1 MPGIKAAPPP
11 AELPDLPEL
20 PTSPRTARAGSRN
33 VFSFRPIAN
42 RFQKP
47 RISEDELTGVKPNSF
62 RSDMRSTTLAH
73 IGSHRSIVATY
84 SDISWH
90 PLFQP
95 WTLYLRH
102 SGLCLFRLR
111 CLVEKSGMRKHAKTL
126 RTHRA
131 EENDMWFRWCINI
144 YMIYHLRSAILSWN
158 RWWKQETIA
167 YFRTS

>member
-84 SDISWH
+84 SDILTPPFPALDTLFATLWPMSF
-90 PLFQP
+90 PLALP
-95 WTLYLRH
+95 
-102 SGLCLFRLR
+102 G
-111 CLVEKSGMRKHAKTL
+111 RKVRNAKTCKNTPYSQS
-126 RTHRA
+126 RGKRHV
-131 EENDMWFRWCINI
+131 I
-144 YMIYHLRSAILSWN
+144 
-158 RWWKQETIA
+158 
-167 YFRTS
+167 